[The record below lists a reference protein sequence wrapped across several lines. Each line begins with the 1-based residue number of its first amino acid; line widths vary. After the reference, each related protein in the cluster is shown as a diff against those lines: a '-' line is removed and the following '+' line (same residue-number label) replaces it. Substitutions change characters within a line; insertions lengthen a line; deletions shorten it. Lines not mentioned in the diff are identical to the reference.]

1 MQGFFADASTRTLNM
16 WSQERDGWGEYFA
29 GGHLA
34 QSRSTCQMKVGES
47 GPSLGWNLG
56 STATPP
62 PPPLSS
68 VWKSTSTW
76 CPLSWDFTDAGT
88 LRYELGKGG
97 SGSFL
102 SDICYRSVWFDLVWF
117 DLMWKGEG
125 LQQVRRSRQAGLRL
139 RALWCRLLWRLCLHQ
154 KGDNSIQNITKTN
167 KIKLICLRLATGTRW
182 FANRAT
188 TADCDSH
195 KIVDCDCWL
204 LIVIRTK
211 LVCSNM
217 SCCNQHHVPVIL
229 AKEKV
234 HPTQSRLY
242 TVTVQLEN
250 INHYQATQS
259 QVCNNCDLSPC
270 DQTNFIK
277 GAKEE

>member
-16 WSQERDGWGEYFA
+16 WSQGRDGWGEYFA

-211 LVCSNM
+211 LL
-217 SCCNQHHVPVIL
+217 QHEL
-229 AKEKV
+229 LQ
-234 HPTQSRLY
+234 PTQC
-242 TVTVQLEN
+242 T
-250 INHYQATQS
+250 
-259 QVCNNCDLSPC
+259 CDPGKRKSASDPIQIVYC
-270 DQTNFIK
+270 HRPARK
-277 GAKEE
+277 H

>member
-1 MQGFFADASTRTLNM
+1 M
-16 WSQERDGWGEYFA
+16 WSQGRDGWGEYFA
-29 GGHLA
+29 GSHLA

-188 TADCDSH
+188 TVDCDSH
-195 KIVDCDCWL
+195 KIVDCWLWFAQNWFAPTWAAATNTMYLWSWQKKKCIRPNPDCIL
-204 LIVIRTK
+204 SPSSSKTLIIIRQPNPKYAT
-211 LVCSNM
+211 
-217 SCCNQHHVPVIL
+217 
-229 AKEKV
+229 
-234 HPTQSRLY
+234 
-242 TVTVQLEN
+242 TVTCPHV
-250 INHYQATQS
+250 
-259 QVCNNCDLSPC
+259 
-270 DQTNFIK
+270 IK
-277 GAKEE
+277 PMS